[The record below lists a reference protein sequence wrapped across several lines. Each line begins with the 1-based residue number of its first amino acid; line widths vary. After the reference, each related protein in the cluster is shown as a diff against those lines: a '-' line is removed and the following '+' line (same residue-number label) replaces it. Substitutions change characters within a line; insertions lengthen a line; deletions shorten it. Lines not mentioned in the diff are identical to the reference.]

1 MKLIVGLGNPGRL
14 YADTRHN
21 IGFTVVKALAKE
33 RGVSLK
39 KEKSIP
45 ALSGVSQIERHK
57 VLLAIPLSFM
67 NLSGGSVR
75 LLAEKYKVAPGD
87 LLVVCDDLDLEF
99 GRFKIRPHGSSG
111 GHRGVAS
118 IIDALGRS
126 EFCRLRIGIGRP
138 PAERDA
144 ADFVLSPFL
153 KKEKASL
160 PGIIARAGDCC
171 SEWVVKGAAQ
181 VMNVYNKRSME

>member
-1 MKLIVGLGNPGRL
+1 VGLGNPGRI
-14 YADTRHN
+14 YTDTRHN
-21 IGFTVVKALAKE
+21 IGFTVVKTLAKE
-33 RGVSLK
+33 HGVSLK

-45 ALSGVSQIERHK
+45 ALSGATQIDRHN
-57 VLLAIPLSFM
+57 VLLALPLSFM
-67 NLSGGSVR
+67 NLSGGAVK

-99 GRFKIRPHGSSG
+99 GRFKIRPNGSSG
-111 GHRGVAS
+111 GHRGLAS

-138 PAERDA
+138 PAEKDA

-171 SEWVVKGAAQ
+171 SEWVAKGAAQ
-181 VMNVYNKRSME
+181 AMNAYNKRSME